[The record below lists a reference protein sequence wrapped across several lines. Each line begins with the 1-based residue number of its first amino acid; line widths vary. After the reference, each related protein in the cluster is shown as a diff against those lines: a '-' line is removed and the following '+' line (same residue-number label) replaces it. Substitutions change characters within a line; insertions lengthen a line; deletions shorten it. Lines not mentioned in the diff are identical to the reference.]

1 MGMCL
6 CTPAWLRSWS
16 LQPPDPLQ
24 ASPNPRLGR
33 GASIPAPPPSTT
45 CTSVRFQDRLLLACT
60 SASPHVFGGAVQ
72 HLLVEQGLLLTWERN
87 FSLLPS
93 CPTSHGSCHG
103 AQTEFFPGWDPL
115 LRSKSSFWTCK
126 ILSWFHQTAKH
137 VFTPLPHRVNLPSYT
152 LQWCLVQLHSF
163 LFAYFALLFF
173 KASLSSLK
181 SAVLHLHCCYE

>member
-1 MGMCL
+1 MRVLTDFLVTVQFNFGTYLSKKIWVKLFCSMGMCL
-6 CTPAWLRSWS
+6 CTPAWLSSWS

-24 ASPNPRLGR
+24 ASPNPRLGC

-93 CPTSHGSCHG
+93 CPTSHGSYHG
-103 AQTEFFPGWDPL
+103 AQTEFFPGWVPCSG
-115 LRSKSSFWTCK
+115 RKVPFGHAKSFPGFTKQPNMFVLPCPTELTSPPTSF
-126 ILSWFHQTAKH
+126 SGA
-137 VFTPLPHRVNLPSYT
+137 
-152 LQWCLVQLHSF
+152 
-163 LFAYFALLFF
+163 
-173 KASLSSLK
+173 
-181 SAVLHLHCCYE
+181 